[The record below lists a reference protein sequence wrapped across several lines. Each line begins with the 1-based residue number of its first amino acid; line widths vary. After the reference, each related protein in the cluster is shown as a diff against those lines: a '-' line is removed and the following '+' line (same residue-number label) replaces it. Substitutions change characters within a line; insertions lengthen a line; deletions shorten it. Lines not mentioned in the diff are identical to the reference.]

1 MFDVVQAEK
10 RHARGEVV
18 ERKTMTGGE
27 ALIESII
34 AQGVHQIFGLPGVQL
49 DGAFDALHARTDRVK
64 VLHTRH
70 EQAAAYMAMGYA
82 RVTNDVGSCFVVPG
96 PGLLNATAALS
107 TGYAC
112 NDRVLCMTGQIQ
124 SDMIDFGRGLLHEIP
139 NQIGMIRSV
148 TKWAGRA
155 MTPGEIPGLVN
166 DAFTELRS
174 GRPRPV
180 EIEIPPDTLFA
191 VSEVDMLAP
200 APAPERHAGDP
211 LLLEQAAKMLA
222 GAKKPLIWAGGGVL
236 RAGAWDELKLVA
248 ETLGA
253 PVVLTANGK
262 SAMSDRHPLVFNI
275 VGAIE
280 ITREAD
286 AILCVGS
293 RFADPTTLPWGIS
306 GTDVPVVQIDIDP
319 EEVSRN
325 YPAKVNLVADAKA
338 ALAAMAGLLGS
349 ASIENRWTA
358 DEIKGHKERAWAKA
372 MGIGPQAEY
381 AMAIRRA
388 LPDDGIFL
396 AEVTQIGYWSNF
408 AMPMYEPLTYIGTGY
423 QGTLGYGFPT
433 ALGAK
438 IAKPGKAVVS
448 ANGDGGFGFCLNE
461 LATAAQHNIG
471 AVTVVFND
479 GAFGNVK
486 RIQTEQFDGR
496 TIASDLRN
504 PDYMTLAK
512 AFGIAGRYAEGPAAL
527 QKAVEE
533 AIVAN
538 EPCLIEVPMKP
549 VPNPWRAIGYR

>member
-1 MFDVVQAEK
+1 
-10 RHARGEVV
+10 
-18 ERKTMTGGE
+18 
-27 ALIESII
+27 
-34 AQGVHQIFGLPGVQL
+34 
-49 DGAFDALHARTDRVK
+49 
-64 VLHTRH
+64 
-70 EQAAAYMAMGYA
+70 
-82 RVTNDVGSCFVVPG
+82 
-96 PGLLNATAALS
+96 
-107 TGYAC
+107 
-112 NDRVLCMTGQIQ
+112 
-124 SDMIDFGRGLLHEIP
+124 
-139 NQIGMIRSV
+139 
-148 TKWAGRA
+148 
-155 MTPGEIPGLVN
+155 
-166 DAFTELRS
+166 
-174 GRPRPV
+174 
-180 EIEIPPDTLFA
+180 
-191 VSEVDMLAP
+191 
-200 APAPERHAGDP
+200 
-211 LLLEQAAKMLA
+211 
-222 GAKKPLIWAGGGVL
+222 
-236 RAGAWDELKLVA
+236 
-248 ETLGA
+248 
-253 PVVLTANGK
+253 
-262 SAMSDRHPLVFNI
+262 
-275 VGAIE
+275 
-280 ITREAD
+280 
-286 AILCVGS
+286 
-293 RFADPTTLPWGIS
+293 
-306 GTDVPVVQIDIDP
+306 VPVVQIDIDP